1 MKQFQRFLM
10 VGALGF
16 IVDFSVLYIAVNAA
30 GLGTFAGRLVSFIV
44 AASVT
49 WKANRHFT
57 FAGNGAARTDARAAA
72 GEWLRYVSTT
82 AIGGAINI
90 GVYQLWLGMTDHRSV
105 NLFLAVVAGS
115 AVALIFNFLLSKYV
129 VFRAL
134 NN

>member
-1 MKQFQRFLM
+1 MKQFQRFLA

-16 IVDFSVLYIAVNAA
+16 IVDFSVLYLAVNAL
-30 GLGTFAGRLVSFIV
+30 GLGTLAGRVVSFLI
-44 AASVT
+44 AATVT

-57 FAGNGAARTDARAAA
+57 FVSTAPVVPGAAARQ
-72 GEWLRYVSTT
+72 WLRYLSTT

-90 GVYQLWLGMTDHRSV
+90 GVYQCWLMLTSHSNV

-129 VFRAL
+129 VFARA
-134 NN
+134 

>member
-1 MKQFQRFLM
+1 MKQFQRFLL

-16 IVDFSVLYIAVNAA
+16 VVDFSVLYLAVNAA
-30 GLGTFAGRLVSFIV
+30 GLGTVTGRLLSFVV

-57 FAGNGAARTDARAAA
+57 FAASNEDARRQ
-72 GEWLRYVSTT
+72 WLRYLFTT

-90 GVYQLWLGMTDHRSV
+90 GVYRLWLAFNSNNNL

-115 AVALIFNFLLSKYV
+115 AMALIVNFALSKYV
-129 VFRAL
+129 VFSR
-134 NN
+134 